1 MDAVNRSGTDKK
13 TSDHGIFHAVK
24 ERKIVKM
31 RKNIKGIAAGSL
43 GLLALQLPGMTVFA
57 QAADR
62 KARLANALQN
72 TVLGMGTVFV
82 MLIAIAL
89 IIYCFKIIPV
99 IQKKFVQKAEPAAEA
114 PKTAPV
120 VAAPVQETDDLELVA
135 VIAAA
140 IAASENVPV
149 DSFRVRTIKR
159 R

>member
-1 MDAVNRSGTDKK
+1 
-13 TSDHGIFHAVK
+13 
-24 ERKIVKM
+24 M

-62 KARLANALQN
+62 KARLANALQK
-72 TVLGMGTVFV
+72 TAHGMGTVVV
-82 MLIAIAL
+82 MLNAIAQ
-89 IIYCFKIIPV
+89 IIDCFKIIPV
-99 IQKKFVQKAEPAAEA
+99 IQKKFAKKAEPEAEA
-114 PKTAPV
+114 PKAAPV
-120 VAAPVQETDDLELVA
+120 AAAPVQETDDLELVA

>member
-1 MDAVNRSGTDKK
+1 
-13 TSDHGIFHAVK
+13 
-24 ERKIVKM
+24 M

-99 IQKKFVQKAEPAAEA
+99 IQKKFAKKQNRKQRHQRQHLLQQLRYRKQTIWSWLLLSQPRS
-114 PKTAPV
+114 
-120 VAAPVQETDDLELVA
+120 QQ
-135 VIAAA
+135 
-140 IAASENVPV
+140 
-149 DSFRVRTIKR
+149 VRMYR
-159 R
+159 

>member
-1 MDAVNRSGTDKK
+1 
-13 TSDHGIFHAVK
+13 
-24 ERKIVKM
+24 M

-99 IQKKFVQKAEPAAEA
+99 IQKKFAQKAEPAAE
-114 PKTAPV
+114 APV

>member
-1 MDAVNRSGTDKK
+1 
-13 TSDHGIFHAVK
+13 
-24 ERKIVKM
+24 M

-57 QAADR
+57 QAADG

-99 IQKKFVQKAEPAAEA
+99 IQEKFAKKAEPTAEA
-114 PKTAPV
+114 PKTVPV
-120 VAAPVQETDDLELVA
+120 AAAPVQETDDLELVA

>member
-1 MDAVNRSGTDKK
+1 
-13 TSDHGIFHAVK
+13 
-24 ERKIVKM
+24 M

-57 QAADR
+57 QAADI

-99 IQKKFVQKAEPAAEA
+99 IQEKFAKKAESAAEA

>member
-1 MDAVNRSGTDKK
+1 
-13 TSDHGIFHAVK
+13 
-24 ERKIVKM
+24 M

-120 VAAPVQETDDLELVA
+120 VAAAPVQETDDLELVA

>member
-1 MDAVNRSGTDKK
+1 
-13 TSDHGIFHAVK
+13 
-24 ERKIVKM
+24 M
-31 RKNIKGIAAGSL
+31 RKNIKGIAAGGL

-57 QAADR
+57 QAADMKSR
-62 KARLANALQN
+62 MENALQN
-72 TVLGMGTVFV
+72 TVLGMGTVFA
-82 MLIAIAL
+82 MLIAIAM

-99 IQKKFVQKAEPAAEA
+99 IQKKFAKKEEPAAEA
-114 PKTAPV
+114 PKAAPV
-120 VAAPVQETDDLELVA
+120 SAAPVQETDNLELVA

>member
-1 MDAVNRSGTDKK
+1 
-13 TSDHGIFHAVK
+13 
-24 ERKIVKM
+24 M
-31 RKNIKGIAAGSL
+31 RKNIKGIAAGGL

-57 QAADR
+57 QAADMKSR
-62 KARLANALQN
+62 MENALQN
-72 TVLGMGTVFV
+72 TVLGMGTVFA
-82 MLIAIAL
+82 MLIAIAM

-99 IQKKFVQKAEPAAEA
+99 IQKKFAKKEELAAEA
-114 PKTAPV
+114 PKAAPV
-120 VAAPVQETDDLELVA
+120 SAAPVQETDDLELVA

>member
-1 MDAVNRSGTDKK
+1 
-13 TSDHGIFHAVK
+13 
-24 ERKIVKM
+24 M
-31 RKNIKGIAAGSL
+31 RKNIKGIAAGGL

-57 QAADR
+57 QAADM
-62 KARLANALQN
+62 KSRLENALMN
-72 TVLGMGTVFV
+72 TVLGMGTVFA

-99 IQKKFVQKAEPAAEA
+99 IQKKFAKKAEPVAEA
-114 PKTAPV
+114 PKAAPAQ
-120 VAAPVQETDDLELVA
+120 AAPVQETDDLELVA

>member
-1 MDAVNRSGTDKK
+1 
-13 TSDHGIFHAVK
+13 
-24 ERKIVKM
+24 M
-31 RKNIKGIAAGSL
+31 RKNIKGIVTGGL
-43 GLLALQLPGMTVFA
+43 GLLALQLPGMTVLA

-62 KARLANALQN
+62 KARLTNALQN
-72 TVLGMGTVFV
+72 TVLGMGTVFI

-89 IIYCFKIIPV
+89 IIYCFRIIPV
-99 IQKKFVQKAEPAAEA
+99 IQKKFTKKEEAVVEA
-114 PKTAPV
+114 PKAAPAP
-120 VAAPVQETDDLELVA
+120 AAPVQETDDLELVA

>member
-1 MDAVNRSGTDKK
+1 
-13 TSDHGIFHAVK
+13 
-24 ERKIVKM
+24 M

-57 QAADR
+57 QAAHR

-99 IQKKFVQKAEPAAEA
+99 IQEKFAKKAEPTAEA
-114 PKTAPV
+114 PKTVPV

>member
-1 MDAVNRSGTDKK
+1 
-13 TSDHGIFHAVK
+13 
-24 ERKIVKM
+24 M

-57 QAADR
+57 QAADMKSR
-62 KARLANALQN
+62 MQNALMN
-72 TVLGMGTVFV
+72 TVLGMGTVFI

-99 IQKKFVQKAEPAAEA
+99 IQKKFEKKAEPVAET
-114 PKTAPV
+114 PKAAPV
-120 VAAPVQETDDLELVA
+120 TAAPVQEADDLELVA

>member
-1 MDAVNRSGTDKK
+1 
-13 TSDHGIFHAVK
+13 
-24 ERKIVKM
+24 M

-99 IQKKFVQKAEPAAEA
+99 IQKKFLHDTKNTGRYNICIIRCLSESVKSD
-114 PKTAPV
+114 APV
-120 VAAPVQETDDLELVA
+120 HPFELLISTHYIAPDLYLQ
-135 VIAAA
+135 
-140 IAASENVPV
+140 PV
-149 DSFRVRTIKR
+149 RPFYKKLIDRIH
-159 R
+159 

>member
-1 MDAVNRSGTDKK
+1 
-13 TSDHGIFHAVK
+13 
-24 ERKIVKM
+24 M

-99 IQKKFVQKAEPAAEA
+99 IQKKFAKKAEPVAEA

-120 VAAPVQETDDLELVA
+120 VAAVPVQETDDLELVA

>member
-1 MDAVNRSGTDKK
+1 
-13 TSDHGIFHAVK
+13 
-24 ERKIVKM
+24 M
-31 RKNIKGIAAGSL
+31 RKNIKGIAAGGL

-57 QAADR
+57 QAADMKTR
-62 KARLANALQN
+62 IQNALMN

-99 IQKKFVQKAEPAAEA
+99 IQKKFAKKAEPAAEA
-114 PKTAPV
+114 PKVAPV
-120 VAAPVQETDDLELVA
+120 AAAPVQETDDLELVA

-140 IAASENVPV
+140 IAAATGTSTDDFV
-149 DSFRVRTIKR
+149 VRSIKR

>member
-1 MDAVNRSGTDKK
+1 
-13 TSDHGIFHAVK
+13 
-24 ERKIVKM
+24 M

-72 TVLGMGTVFV
+72 TVLGMGTVFI

-99 IQKKFVQKAEPAAEA
+99 IQKKFAK
-114 PKTAPV
+114 K
-120 VAAPVQETDDLELVA
+120 
-135 VIAAA
+135 
-140 IAASENVPV
+140 S
-149 DSFRVRTIKR
+149 RTGSRGTKGSTCCSSSGTGNR
-159 R
+159 RSGAGCCYRSRDRSK

>member
-1 MDAVNRSGTDKK
+1 
-13 TSDHGIFHAVK
+13 
-24 ERKIVKM
+24 M

-99 IQKKFVQKAEPAAEA
+99 IQKKFAKKAEPEAEDQRQHLLQQLRYRKQTIWSWLLLSQ
-114 PKTAPV
+114 PRS
-120 VAAPVQETDDLELVA
+120 QQ
-135 VIAAA
+135 
-140 IAASENVPV
+140 
-149 DSFRVRTIKR
+149 VRMYR
-159 R
+159 

>member
-1 MDAVNRSGTDKK
+1 
-13 TSDHGIFHAVK
+13 
-24 ERKIVKM
+24 M

-99 IQKKFVQKAEPAAEA
+99 IQEKFAE
-114 PKTAPV
+114 KSR
-120 VAAPVQETDDLELVA
+120 TD
-135 VIAAA
+135 
-140 IAASENVPV
+140 SRSTK
-149 DSFRVRTIKR
+149 DSTSCCSSCTGNG
-159 R
+159 

>member
-1 MDAVNRSGTDKK
+1 
-13 TSDHGIFHAVK
+13 
-24 ERKIVKM
+24 M

-99 IQKKFVQKAEPAAEA
+99 IQKKFGILGCRTSERRLRYGKPQK
-114 PKTAPV
+114 
-120 VAAPVQETDDLELVA
+120 
-135 VIAAA
+135 
-140 IAASENVPV
+140 
-149 DSFRVRTIKR
+149 
-159 R
+159 

>member
-1 MDAVNRSGTDKK
+1 
-13 TSDHGIFHAVK
+13 
-24 ERKIVKM
+24 M
-31 RKNIKGIAAGSL
+31 RKNIKGIAAGGL

-57 QAADR
+57 QAADM
-62 KARLANALQN
+62 KSRLENALMN
-72 TVLGMGTVFV
+72 TVLGMGTVFA

-99 IQKKFVQKAEPAAEA
+99 IQKKFAKKEEPVAETSKA
-114 PKTAPV
+114 APV
-120 VAAPVQETDDLELVA
+120 SAPPVQETDDLELVA

-140 IAASENVPV
+140 IAASENVPI

>member
-1 MDAVNRSGTDKK
+1 
-13 TSDHGIFHAVK
+13 
-24 ERKIVKM
+24 M

-99 IQKKFVQKAEPAAEA
+99 IQEKFAKKAEPTAEA
-114 PKTAPV
+114 PKTVPV
-120 VAAPVQETDDLELVA
+120 VAAPVHETDDLELVA

>member
-1 MDAVNRSGTDKK
+1 
-13 TSDHGIFHAVK
+13 
-24 ERKIVKM
+24 M

-43 GLLALQLPGMTVFA
+43 GLLALQLPGMTVF
-57 QAADR
+57 
-62 KARLANALQN
+62 
-72 TVLGMGTVFV
+72 
-82 MLIAIAL
+82 
-89 IIYCFKIIPV
+89 
-99 IQKKFVQKAEPAAEA
+99 KAEPAAEA

>member
-1 MDAVNRSGTDKK
+1 
-13 TSDHGIFHAVK
+13 
-24 ERKIVKM
+24 M

-99 IQKKFVQKAEPAAEA
+99 IQKKFAKKAEPAAEA

-149 DSFRVRTIKR
+149 DSFQSPYDQETLITPFCLR
-159 R
+159 RIEK

>member
-1 MDAVNRSGTDKK
+1 
-13 TSDHGIFHAVK
+13 
-24 ERKIVKM
+24 M

-99 IQKKFVQKAEPAAEA
+99 IQEKFAKKAEPTAERQYQLLQLLYRKRMIWSWSLLSQ
-114 PKTAPV
+114 PRS
-120 VAAPVQETDDLELVA
+120 QQ
-135 VIAAA
+135 
-140 IAASENVPV
+140 
-149 DSFRVRTIKR
+149 VRMYR
-159 R
+159 

>member
-1 MDAVNRSGTDKK
+1 
-13 TSDHGIFHAVK
+13 
-24 ERKIVKM
+24 M

-99 IQKKFVQKAEPAAEA
+99 IQKKFAKKAEA
-114 PKTAPV
+114 PKTAQV

>member
-1 MDAVNRSGTDKK
+1 
-13 TSDHGIFHAVK
+13 
-24 ERKIVKM
+24 M

-72 TVLGMGTVFV
+72 TVLGMG
-82 MLIAIAL
+82 
-89 IIYCFKIIPV
+89 IYCFKIIPV
-99 IQKKFVQKAEPAAEA
+99 IQKKFAKKAEPAAEA

>member
-1 MDAVNRSGTDKK
+1 
-13 TSDHGIFHAVK
+13 
-24 ERKIVKM
+24 M

-120 VAAPVQETDDLELVA
+120 VAAPVQDDSEVIA

-140 IAASENVPV
+140 VAALGHSAEDIAY
-149 DSFRVRTIKR
+149 VRRLPEAGWTQNARIEAISVRKECF
-159 R
+159 

>member
-1 MDAVNRSGTDKK
+1 
-13 TSDHGIFHAVK
+13 
-24 ERKIVKM
+24 M
-31 RKNIKGIAAGSL
+31 RKNIKGIAAGGL

-57 QAADR
+57 QAADMKSR
-62 KARLANALQN
+62 MENALQN
-72 TVLGMGTVFV
+72 TVLGMGTVFA
-82 MLIAIAL
+82 MLIAIAM

-99 IQKKFVQKAEPAAEA
+99 IQKKFAKKEEPAAEA
-114 PKTAPV
+114 PKAAPV
-120 VAAPVQETDDLELVA
+120 SAAPVQETDDLELVA

>member
-1 MDAVNRSGTDKK
+1 
-13 TSDHGIFHAVK
+13 
-24 ERKIVKM
+24 M

-99 IQKKFVQKAEPAAEA
+99 IQKKFAEPTAEA
-114 PKTAPV
+114 PKTVPV

>member
-1 MDAVNRSGTDKK
+1 
-13 TSDHGIFHAVK
+13 
-24 ERKIVKM
+24 M

-99 IQKKFVQKAEPAAEA
+99 IQEKFAKK
-114 PKTAPV
+114 APV